1 LQVLLAQPNCT
12 ALTGLVQTVFKGTAL
27 WSMLFEDYESWQMG

>member
-1 LQVLLAQPNCT
+1 
-12 ALTGLVQTVFKGTAL
+12 LVQTVFKGTAL